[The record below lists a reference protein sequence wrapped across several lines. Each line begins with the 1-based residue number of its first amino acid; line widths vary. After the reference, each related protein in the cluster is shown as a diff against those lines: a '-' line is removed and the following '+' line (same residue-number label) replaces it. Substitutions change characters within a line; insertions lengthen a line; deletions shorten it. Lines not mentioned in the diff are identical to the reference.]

1 MSTAAKAAGMK
12 KTGAG
17 RKTAITRNRK
27 AAGEDK
33 RADAVRKKASKPRTE
48 EPTKAA
54 EPIPSADEAKSFGE
68 EAFSMMGARGSKII
82 EHLLERAMKGD
93 MKSAQMLLSLANK
106 EAEVKEALRHGPLR
120 SQALAWAAELPWQ
133 DEVDPKQAE
142 TGGGSRE
149 AG

>member
-1 MSTAAKAAGMK
+1 MSTPAKAAGMK
-12 KTGAG
+12 KAEAG
-17 RKTAITRNRK
+17 RKRAIKGIRK
-27 AAGEDK
+27 AAGEDE
-33 RADAVRKKASKPRTE
+33 RAEAVRKRASKPRTE
-48 EPTKAA
+48 EPTNAA
-54 EPIPSADEAKSFGE
+54 EPVPSADESNSLGE

-93 MKSAQMLLSLANK
+93 MKSAQMLVSLANK
-106 EAEVKEALRHGPLR
+106 EAEAKETLRHGPLR

-142 TGGGSRE
+142 TGRGSRE